1 MNKLTVFAAFFLG
14 ISVCLSSCS
23 LFDMDIQKDY
33 DYKKSSLDP
42 HINKTAREY
51 LIERG
56 KNPKVPND
64 TIFKWMQ
71 LGLEYAEIDLA
82 EFEKPGRTFIL
93 LKNEAIR
100 VLPTRNTNGVIVATS
115 NVPTSGMWF
124 TFGLTFKN
132 ADGTLRL
139 RADGTPDVVPVKN
152 WSDYPKA
159 DVRNYFLSLI
169 ATETYNFDNAK
180 TENTSLP
187 TLLPTGAS
195 ASDNTLLGY
204 YPAGTTA
211 NLNVAGDRILTRENI
226 QVAGKVY
233 GFDPESKMNIR
244 IVSSDY
250 SPLRFNDITNVV
262 TAGIVATNGVI
273 HVMGGL
279 TYPWRY

>member
-1 MNKLTVFAAFFLG
+1 MNKLTVLLYFFLM
-14 ISVCLSSCS
+14 SLCFSSCS

-33 DYKKSSLDP
+33 DYKKSALDAR
-42 HINKTAREY
+42 INKTARQY

-56 KNPKVPND
+56 KSPIVPND

-82 EFEKPGRTFIL
+82 EFDKPGRTFIL

-100 VLPTRNTNGVIVATS
+100 VLPTRTTNGVVVATS
-115 NVPTSGMWF
+115 NVPTAGMWF
-124 TFGLTFKN
+124 TFGLTTKN
-132 ADGTLRL
+132 IDGTLKL
-139 RADGTPDVVPVKN
+139 KADGTPDVVPVKN
-152 WSDYPKA
+152 WSDYPKE

-169 ATETYNFDNAK
+169 ATESYNFDNAK

-187 TLLPTGAS
+187 TLLPAGSNATDKS
-195 ASDNTLLGY
+195 LLGY
-204 YPAGTTA
+204 YLAGVTP
-211 NLNVAGDRILTRENI
+211 NLNVAGDRVLIRENI
-226 QVAGKVY
+226 QTTGKTY

-244 IVSSDY
+244 VVSSDY
-250 SPLRFNDITNVV
+250 SPLRHNDITNVA